1 MGFGRIQSITGLT
14 DEQARAGALFLTGH
28 ARDAEDARNLLEACG
43 LLPYESGEPVKPKAE
58 KSAVNKPLVPGQ

>member
-1 MGFGRIQSITGLT
+1 MGFGRIQSVAGLT

-43 LLPYESGEPVKPKAE
+43 LLPYESGEHGKAKAE
-58 KSAVNKPLVPGQ
+58 KAPTIKYPVPGQ